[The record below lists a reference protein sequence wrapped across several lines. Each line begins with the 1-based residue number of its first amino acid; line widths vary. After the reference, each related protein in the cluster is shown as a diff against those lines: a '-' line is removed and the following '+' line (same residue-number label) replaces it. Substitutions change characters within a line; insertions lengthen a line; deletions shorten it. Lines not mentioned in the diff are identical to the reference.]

1 MRLVET
7 FAATNAVAD
16 GVFLEPS
23 LSDKGDKKGSFKKGE
38 GGVGAYAGVLVPG
51 AEARS
56 RALRVVHASAHSR
69 RRVGD
74 EMRAWEGDAWPSVG
88 EARLAGPLASL
99 ASLRLNPERKDSE
112 NPETES
118 FPPRV
123 VDGDDELVA
132 PVFATATAR
141 KSSDRDSDSARDED
155 DEDFFTYFS
164 NVSLD
169 VFSND
174 DDDDDESSKSST
186 RESVPDVSETSPGF
200 LALELGAEKEK
211 DKNVF
216 VSPETARRRRAV
228 VLLAARAAGAA
239 LARFARARREDRDA
253 LRRAA
258 REAFAADEAS
268 REARRASALEAL
280 EERRDAAAS
289 A

>member
-1 MRLVET
+1 
-7 FAATNAVAD
+7 
-16 GVFLEPS
+16 
-23 LSDKGDKKGSFKKGE
+23 
-38 GGVGAYAGVLVPG
+38 
-51 AEARS
+51 
-56 RALRVVHASAHSR
+56 
-69 RRVGD
+69 
-74 EMRAWEGDAWPSVG
+74 MRAWEGDAWPSVG
-88 EARLAGPLASL
+88 EARLAGPLAARS
-99 ASLRLNPERKDSE
+99 NPEQKDSDDS
-112 NPETES
+112 S

-132 PVFATATAR
+132 PVFATAR
-141 KSSDRDSDSARDED
+141 KSSDRDSDPAPD
-155 DEDFFTYFS
+155 DDILTYFS

-169 VFSND
+169 AFSND
-174 DDDDDESSKSST
+174 DDGSRPGDDDFST
-186 RESVPDVSETSPGF
+186 EAVPDVSETPPGF
-200 LALELGAEKEK
+200 LALELGAAEER
-211 DKNVF
+211 N

-239 LARFARARREDRDA
+239 LTRFARARCEDRDA

>member
-1 MRLVET
+1 
-7 FAATNAVAD
+7 
-16 GVFLEPS
+16 
-23 LSDKGDKKGSFKKGE
+23 
-38 GGVGAYAGVLVPG
+38 
-51 AEARS
+51 
-56 RALRVVHASAHSR
+56 VVHASERSR

-99 ASLRLNPERKDSE
+99 AARLNPERKDSKE
-112 NPETES
+112 NPSES

-155 DEDFFTYFS
+155 DEDVFTYFS

-169 VFSND
+169 VFLND
-174 DDDDDESSKSST
+174 DDDDDDDESST

-211 DKNVF
+211 DNNVF